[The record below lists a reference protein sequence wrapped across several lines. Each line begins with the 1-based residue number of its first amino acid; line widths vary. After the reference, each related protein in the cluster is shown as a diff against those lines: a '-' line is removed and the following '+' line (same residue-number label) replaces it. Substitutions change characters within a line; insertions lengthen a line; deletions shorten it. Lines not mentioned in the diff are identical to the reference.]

1 MQSFIRRGTMVLAT
15 AACLTSGAGA
25 LAQDSAPV
33 LELDEI
39 IVTARRV
46 EEKLQEV
53 PLAIRVLGEDTIA
66 REGIA
71 RLEDVARLVPGVTF
85 DLGAFPNDTRP
96 AIRGMQAER
105 GRPSVAVL
113 LDGMDVSGE
122 NLYIAG
128 GSSSLNTRLVDL
140 ERIEVV
146 KGPQSVLYGR
156 SAFAG
161 AINYISKRPDL
172 DAWNGKVQAEVANGG
187 TRGVT
192 ASLSGPIV
200 TDKLAVRFNVASNER
215 DGFYRNSVTGE
226 NLGAEETLGGAVS
239 VLFQPTESLS
249 FLARYQYVDD
259 EFSQAA
265 AAYIGATV
273 DAPVPGGT
281 FSAFQG
287 APASPCPA
295 NLAGVTAAVFAACT
309 RRIIQ
314 GEIRAA
320 EGDVQLSADP
330 FRGVYPGIE
339 QQQENAFLEAKLSSG
354 FGDFTLNFS
363 WLRNDAHNIA
373 DGDYNNIPQPLPTV
387 GSLNAEVN
395 EIYANQHR
403 NWDLRWANTFG
414 AVDVILG
421 VQKFDELS
429 TLLSSSQF
437 WLRNPNSIF
446 GGPPFF
452 FRRLP
457 TATVDFP
464 GLYSRDSDY
473 IGYYG
478 SLQWQINDALRL
490 AVEGRYNRD
499 DIDYFTSGFTRLQVA
514 VQQLVP
520 MCPATPGGASSCG
533 LTANQTQSKFTPRV
547 SLDWKLREGAMTYV
561 TYAKGYKPGGYN
573 VNEVTDLSSQGYQA
587 ENVDTYE
594 IGAKT
599 EWLDNRLV
607 INGAFFY
614 NDYTDQQVG
623 VQRVDP
629 SGQTLSAIANA
640 GNVEIKGFEIET
652 SWRATEHVTVAGSYA
667 WTDAE
672 YTEFVIGE
680 RATALQRAEA
690 GNATGDF
697 AGKAVQRTP
706 EHALNASVEYRGSL
720 DSGLGWFTELAGSYR
735 SKRFVDEANLS
746 TMPAYSLVDLRAGLV
761 GERWSATLFVNN
773 VLDDDRIKNAQRFVD
788 VGRPEGGFAPGR
800 AILAY
805 LPLPRVYGLRADFR
819 F

>member
-1 MQSFIRRGTMVLAT
+1 MHRLYKRGSMVLAT
-15 AACLTSGAGA
+15 TACLTFGAGA
-25 LAQDSAPV
+25 QAQEAPPG

-39 IVTARRV
+39 IVTARKV
-46 EEKLQEV
+46 EERLQEV
-53 PLAIRVLGEDTIA
+53 PLSIRVLGEDTIA

-85 DLGAFPNDTRP
+85 DIGAFPNDTRP

-113 LDGMDVSGE
+113 LDGQDVSGE

-128 GSSSLNTRLVDL
+128 GSSSLNTRLLDL

-172 DAWNGKVQAEVANGG
+172 DAWNGRVQAEVANGA
-187 TRGVT
+187 TRGVN
-192 ASLSGPIV
+192 ASLSGPII
-200 TDKLAVRFNVASNER
+200 TDKLAVRFNVASNQR
-215 DGFYRNSVTGE
+215 DGFYQNSLTGE
-226 NLGAEETLGGAVS
+226 NLGAEESLGGAVS
-239 VLFQPTESLS
+239 VLFKPTENLS
-249 FLARYQYVDD
+249 FLARYQYADD

-265 AAYIGATV
+265 AAYIGATT

-281 FSAFQG
+281 FAAFPG

-295 NLAGVTAAVFAACT
+295 SLTGVSAAVFAACT
-309 RRIIQ
+309 RKIIQ
-314 GEIRAA
+314 GEISAA
-320 EGDVQLSADP
+320 EGNVQLSADP

-339 QQQENAFLEAKLSSG
+339 QQQENASLEAKLRSG
-354 FGDFTLNFS
+354 FGDFTLNFG

-373 DGDYNNIPQPLPTV
+373 DGDYNNIPQPLSTV
-387 GSLNAEVN
+387 GSLNAQVD

-403 NWDLRWANTFG
+403 NWELRWSNTFG

-421 VQKFDELS
+421 AQKFNELS
-429 TLLSSSQF
+429 TLRSSSQF

-457 TATVDFP
+457 TQTVAFP

-473 IGYYG
+473 TGYYG
-478 SLQWQINDALRL
+478 SLQWQINDQLRL

-499 DIDYFTSGFTRLQVA
+499 DLDYFTSGFTRLQVA

-533 LTANQTQSKFTPRV
+533 LTANRSQSKFTPRV
-547 SLDWKLREGAMTYV
+547 SLDWKWRDGAMTYV
-561 TYAKGYKPGGYN
+561 TFAEGYKPGGYN
-573 VNEVTDLSSQGYQA
+573 VNEVTELASQGYDA
-587 ENVDTYE
+587 ENVVTYE

-607 INGAFFY
+607 LNGAVFY

-629 SGQTLSAIANA
+629 SGATLSAIANA

-652 SWRATEHVTVAGSYA
+652 SWRATEHVTVSGSYA
-667 WTDAE
+667 WTDAQ
-672 YTEFVIGE
+672 YTDFVIGP

-697 AGKAVQRTP
+697 AGKNVQRTP
-706 EHALNASVEYRGSL
+706 EHALNASIEYRGSL
-720 DSGLGWFTELAGSYR
+720 DSGLGWFTEVAGSYR
-735 SKRFVDEANLS
+735 SERFVDEANLS
-746 TMPAYSLVDLRAGLV
+746 AMPAYSLLDLRAGLV

-773 VLDDDRIKNAQRFVD
+773 ALDDDNIKNAQRFVD

-800 AILAY
+800 AMIAY